1 MEEEQQKSRE
11 QNISIKLNNVIMNSE
26 NTASSNVM
34 NTNTSFKI
42 KKKNLDLS
50 KILENHENIFNELN
64 KKLE

>member
-42 KKKNLDLS
+42 KKI
-50 KILENHENIFNELN
+50 KI
-64 KKLE
+64 KQKAPRRK